1 MSHCRRR
8 PGDPVTVPF
17 TVLIDQQEKAPF
29 GFSGL
34 LADADQQHRP
44 LIVPTQ
50 RIHLKTGDYSIAGL
64 QDDVT
69 VERKSLTDLYGTIG
83 QGLERFR
90 REHERMA
97 EMKRALV
104 IVEASWYK
112 VIHSPPTHSKLPP
125 KTVFRVAAKWY
136 GRYGIPW
143 YFMGSR
149 RLAEIFTF
157 RFLSGYWEI
166 ICNGDTEQTTDRL
179 GADADF

>member
-1 MSHCRRR
+1 MPRTRRR
-8 PGDPVTVPF
+8 PGEPVTVPF
-17 TVLIDQQEKAPF
+17 TILIDQQEKAPF
-29 GFSGL
+29 NFHGL

-50 RIHLKTGDYSIAGL
+50 RVHLKTGDYSIAGL
-64 QDDVT
+64 QTDVT
-69 VERKSLTDLYGTIG
+69 VERKSLADLYGTLG

-97 EMKRALV
+97 EMKRAIV

-112 VIHSPPTHSKLPP
+112 TIFSPPTHSKLPP

-166 ICNGDTEQTTDRL
+166 NCNGDIERTTN
-179 GADADF
+179 GSDAKDDF